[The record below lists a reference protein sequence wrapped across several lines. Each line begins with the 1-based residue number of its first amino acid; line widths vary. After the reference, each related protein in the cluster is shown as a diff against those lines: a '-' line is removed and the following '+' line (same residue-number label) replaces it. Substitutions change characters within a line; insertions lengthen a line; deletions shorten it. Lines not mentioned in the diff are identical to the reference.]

1 MVRRVYTEDDVAE
14 AILDITDRGLSPT
27 EAAQKR
33 GVPRSTIYRRL
44 SGQASR
50 NERIHA
56 QQRISKSQE
65 ETLLRWVLRQ
75 ESLGYAPSHSQLRA
89 CVEAI
94 LQQQGDNKPLGK
106 HWTTMFVKR
115 HLQLSTKLG
124 KRQEAARFDGFT
136 PKAVNWYFDIREN
149 EYGWIKPENTVN
161 VDEGGIM
168 AGFGKSSTS
177 SLRAFIGHN

>member
-1 MVRRVYTEDDVAE
+1 QT
-14 AILDITDRGLSPT
+14 G
-27 EAAQKR
+27 AAQKR
-33 GVPRSTIYRRL
+33 GVPRSTLSGRL

-50 NERIHA
+50 NERIQAH
-56 QQRISKSQE
+56 QRISKSQE

-75 ESLGYAPSHSQLRA
+75 ESLGYALSHSQLRA

-94 LQQQGDNKPLGK
+94 LKQQGDNKPLGK
-106 HWTTMFVKR
+106 HWTTRFIKR

-168 AGFGKSSTS
+168 VGFGKSSTS
-177 SLRAFIGHN
+177 TL